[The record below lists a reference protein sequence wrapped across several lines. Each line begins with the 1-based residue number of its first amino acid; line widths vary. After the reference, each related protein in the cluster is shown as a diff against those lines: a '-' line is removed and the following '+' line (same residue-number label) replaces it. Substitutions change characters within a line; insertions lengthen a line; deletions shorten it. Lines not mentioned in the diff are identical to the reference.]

1 MPDYTFIPTLK
12 LEWSKASALIADAIE
27 KTLHRPIRG
36 NASFEDDYY
45 WDFQTTNTKISID
58 ELEALIAYVH
68 GDKHMRL
75 ESLPVDADASSS
87 IGEGLSRALLKR
99 ALRMTWCH
107 ESISEDAIWL
117 IGVEN
122 QHEGGFCECP

>member
-1 MPDYTFIPTLK
+1 MADYTFIPTLK

-27 KTLHRPIRG
+27 KTLHRPVHG

-45 WDFQTTNTKISID
+45 WDFQTTDTPISIR
-58 ELEALIAYVH
+58 EFETLIAFVH
-68 GDKHMRL
+68 GDELMRL
-75 ESLPVDADASSS
+75 ETLPVDANASSS
-87 IGEGLSRALLKR
+87 IGEALSRALLR
-99 ALRMTWCH
+99 HALCMTWCH

-122 QHEGGFCECP
+122 QQEGGSCECP

>member
-45 WDFQTTNTKISID
+45 WDFQTTDTPISIR
-58 ELEALIAYVH
+58 EFETLIAYVH
-68 GDKHMRL
+68 GDELMRL
-75 ESLPVDADASSS
+75 KPCPWTQTHRHPSAKPF
-87 IGEGLSRALLKR
+87 RAL
-99 ALRMTWCH
+99 C
-107 ESISEDAIWL
+107 
-117 IGVEN
+117 
-122 QHEGGFCECP
+122 

>member
-12 LEWSKASALIADAIE
+12 LEWNKVSALIADAIE
-27 KTLHRPIRG
+27 KILHRPIRG

-45 WDFQTTNTKISID
+45 WDFQSINTKISVE
-58 ELEALIAYVH
+58 ELEILISCVH

-75 ESLPVDADASSS
+75 ETLPVDADASSS
-87 IGEGLSRALLKR
+87 IGECLSRELLKR
-99 ALRMTWCH
+99 TLCMTWYH
-107 ESISEDAIWL
+107 ESISEEALWL

-122 QHEGGFCECP
+122 QHEGGFCKCP